1 MKKYL
6 LVLICV
12 ILAVG
17 VGLAISSCDNLEDWV
32 EIYVFNESEFNIS
45 VKIEKRTYN
54 SDREDYDITTEHT
67 QSNIP
72 PGERSRYNGASG
84 SFKVT
89 VSGNSTNWYYPRGAG
104 TGTGSS
110 AFTDMDT
117 EFVLVFDG
125 DQLKKGENK

>member
-6 LVLICV
+6 FGMICV
-12 ILAVG
+12 VLAVG
-17 VGLAISSCDNLEDWV
+17 AGLTTSSCDNLEDWV

-45 VKIEKRTYN
+45 VRIEKRTYN
-54 SDREDYDITTEHT
+54 SDYNDYFITTEHT
-67 QSNIP
+67 QSGIP
-72 PGERSRYNGASG
+72 PGERARHNGASG

-89 VSGNSTNWYYPRGAG
+89 VNGDSTNWYFPKGAG

-117 EFVLVFDG
+117 EFILIFDG
-125 DQLKKGENK
+125 DQLRKGDKN